1 MAEAITYERRRP
13 EATTLYQVVQDNLE
27 TLYGAVD
34 DGAVKLALPR
44 FVRKE
49 LEGYLDCGLLCRGFA
64 RLRCDACA
72 ETRLVAFSCKGRG
85 FCPSCLGRKMSATA
99 ANLVEH
105 VMPKVP
111 LRQWV
116 LTVPF
121 AWRSRLGFDG
131 PLLGAVVRK
140 FADAVLAFYRR
151 RLAEEDGVVGQ
162 SGAVLVVQRTS
173 SDLRL
178 NPHVHAVFLDGVHHE
193 GAGGEVAFHALP
205 RLETEEV
212 ARVLE
217 DARRRITRYLERRGL
232 LRGDDDA
239 TAGALTPPEGDEAR
253 ALAELAATTVS
264 GMTPPAGPAWKRGA
278 LPPLGHEREFD
289 RHLSVGRGGFTLHAA
304 TRVGPMDERGREALL
319 KYVLR
324 PPIAQE
330 RVTRAPEGLV
340 RIALKKR
347 FSDGTFAVD
356 LDPLSLLTRL
366 CGAVPPPRFH
376 TVRYAGVLASASKLR
391 PRILPEPP
399 EKQAATVLG
408 VAGTDAQEP
417 RPRRCPYRPWAE
429 LMMRTF
435 AIDVLCCPRCNG
447 RLRLVALMTEKKEI
461 RRYLA
466 ALREATEAPERSPAR
481 GPPYWRSAALRRRA
495 GEVDA
500 A

>member
-1 MAEAITYERRRP
+1 MAEPITYERRRP

-34 DGAVKLALPR
+34 DGAVPIALPR

-64 RLRCDACA
+64 RLRCDGCA
-72 ETRLVAFSCKGRG
+72 ETRLVAFACKGRG

-99 ANLVEH
+99 ANLVDY

-121 AWRSRLGFDG
+121 AWRGRLGFDG

-140 FADAVLAFYRR
+140 FADAVLSFYRR
-151 RLAEEDGVVGQ
+151 RVAEDNGVKGQ

-178 NPHVHAVFLDGVHHE
+178 NPHVHAVFVDGVFHE
-193 GAGGEVAFHALP
+193 DGKGEVVFQASLG
-205 RLETEEV
+205 LETEEV
-212 ARVLE
+212 AGVLE
-217 DARRRITRYLERRGL
+217 AAAQRVMRYLRRRGL
-232 LRGDDDA
+232 FREDGDADSS
-239 TAGALTPPEGDEAR
+239 GLTVQEGEEAA
-253 ALAELAATTVS
+253 ALAELAATSAS
-264 GMTPPAGPAWKRGA
+264 GLTPPAGPSWRRGA
-278 LPPLGHEREFD
+278 LPALVHARDFE

-304 TRVGPMDERGREALL
+304 TRAGAMDERGREALL

-330 RVTRAPEGLV
+330 RITRGPEGLV
-340 RIALKKR
+340 RIALKKH

-366 CGAVPPPRFH
+366 CAAVPPPRFH
-376 TVRYAGVLASASKLR
+376 TVRYVGVLASASKLR

-399 EKQAATVLG
+399 KADALEVESEQA
-408 VAGTDAQEP
+408 QR
-417 RPRRCPYRPWAE
+417 RPRRCRYRPWAE

-435 AIDVLCCPRCNG
+435 ALDVLCCPRCSG
-447 RLRLVALMTEKKEI
+447 RLRLVALMTEPKEI
-461 RRYLA
+461 RRYLR
-466 ALREATEAPERSPAR
+466 ALGESTEAPERSPAR
-481 GPPYWRSAALRRRA
+481 GPPYWRSRALRRRS